1 MDFHLAPQ
9 PRAREL
15 PAAFH
20 RARRKSRHRRR
31 FLHREA
37 AEEPQ
42 LDDLCLLAVP
52 QRKPFE
58 GRIERHQVLG
68 ALLEHTRLL
77 EQRDRTFAA
86 ASPLGMAFLGVMHEH
101 SAHRARGGRKKMPAA
116 LPAIVAL
123 PNQLHPRLVDERGRL
138 KRVAGALPA
147 QISLGEIAKV
157 AVEHGEQL
165 LLRGAVAAGA
175 SRQKR
180 IHVEVGGAVVHAA
193 SLRASGHRVESAG
206 RARSSGGIRHRQ
218 LDLRLPGGQ
227 RTGVPER
234 PHPTSI
240 VPGITA
246 RQLAVSLTGLVGLFL
261 FVQGPI
267 WSHVWEADFA
277 ILWSYAPIPAVVLG
291 LLIVNRTFSV
301 GRLLLG
307 SFLVALLKYVITATI
322 LVTLMALSPPPK
334 PKPDLARSVVT
345 SAPAAPRAPQAPASE
360 PAPSVFD
367 PATLG
372 SLEVHVRNA
381 GGAPVDGAWVAIVEG
396 LEPFHFRGEHAPA
409 EIRIGPSGFE
419 PKVAIL
425 HPRQR
430 IHFTTTDGA
439 MHTVLATDEKR
450 RPIVNAPVVGFLDL
464 QIPHPPPIVLL
475 RCAAHPEETGALLE
489 LKHPFAHRTGPGGF
503 VVFDGVP
510 AGIELRVGTIAQAEK
525 TASAPARAI
534 ARERA
539 QVTLELPTTLK

>member
-1 MDFHLAPQ
+1 MC
-9 PRAREL
+9 
-15 PAAFH
+15 
-20 RARRKSRHRRR
+20 
-31 FLHREA
+31 
-37 AEEPQ
+37 AEE
-42 LDDLCLLAVP
+42 
-52 QRKPFE
+52 
-58 GRIERHQVLG
+58 GTG
-68 ALLEHTRLL
+68 
-77 EQRDRTFAA
+77 
-86 ASPLGMAFLGVMHEH
+86 S
-101 SAHRARGGRKKMPAA
+101 SARGAHFW
-116 LPAIVAL
+116 AI
-123 PNQLHPRLVDERGRL
+123 D
-138 KRVAGALPA
+138 
-147 QISLGEIAKV
+147 
-157 AVEHGEQL
+157 
-165 LLRGAVAAGA
+165 LRG
-175 SRQKR
+175 
-180 IHVEVGGAVVHAA
+180 
-193 SLRASGHRVESAG
+193 
-206 RARSSGGIRHRQ
+206 
-218 LDLRLPGGQ
+218 PGGQ
-227 RTGVPER
+227 RTGVTER
-234 PHPTSI
+234 RIPSSI

-246 RQLAVSLTGLVGLFL
+246 RQLTAALAVLVGLFL

-301 GRLLLG
+301 GRLILG

-334 PKPDLARSVVT
+334 PRPDEVRSVVT
-345 SAPAAPRAPQAPASE
+345 SAPASLRVPQTSASE

-372 SLEVHVRNA
+372 SLEIHVRSA

-409 EIRIGPSGFE
+409 DIRIGPSGFE

-430 IHFTTTDGA
+430 IHFTSTDGA

-450 RPIVNAPVVGFLDL
+450 RPLVNAPVVGFLDL

-510 AGIELRVGTIAQAEK
+510 AGIDLRVGTIVHAEK

-539 QVTLELPTTLK
+539 QVTLELPTPSK